1 VTLAIIDATI
11 EDAGLPFTVRRSSRY
26 ATPIANSPLITHV
39 IADVTA
45 GGASNARIITSTA
58 HHLDLERML
67 PASIHGS
74 EVSYGVVST
83 GNERVAVL
91 SELAQALSSDP
102 VLFHP
107 GDGLF
112 RGQISAMLD
121 RFAAGD
127 VAAVVPARGAGGGS
141 ADSNAQQVSYQPVL
155 LGPETRLLVESLLAS
170 ADDREDLVDALHRS
184 DHRLAECETSG
195 GWRYGTSTRALLEA
209 NRLILDALG
218 PTSETEQFGENNE
231 FHGRVSVSSQASIS
245 NCVIYGP
252 VAIADRA
259 VLEHTFVGPYTAVGP
274 DTILSGAEI
283 DNAMVLAGAEIRHP
297 GSRIAGSII
306 GERACIRRAFELPKG
321 LHVSLPAGSS
331 ITLS

>member
-1 VTLAIIDATI
+1 MTLAIIDATI
-11 EDAGLPFTVRRSSRY
+11 EDAGPPFTVRRSSRY

-45 GGASNARIITSTA
+45 GGASNARIMTTTA
-58 HHLDLERML
+58 HRLDLERML
-67 PASIHGS
+67 SASIHGF

-83 GNERVAVL
+83 GSERVAVL

-107 GDGLF
+107 GDVLF
-112 RGQISAMLD
+112 REQISAMLD
-121 RFAAGD
+121 RFASGD
-127 VAAVVPARGAGGGS
+127 VAAVVPSRGAGEGS
-141 ADSNAQQVSYQPVL
+141 ADSNAQHVSYQPVL
-155 LGPETRLLVESLLAS
+155 LGPETRPLVESLLAS
-170 ADDREDLVDALHRS
+170 ADGEDLVDALHRS
-184 DHRLAECETSG
+184 EHRLAESETSG
-195 GWRYGTSTRALLEA
+195 GWRYGTSTGALLEA

-218 PTSETEQFGENNE
+218 PTSEKGPSGENNE

-259 VLEHTFVGPYTAVGP
+259 VLEDTFVGPYTAVGP
-274 DTILSGAEI
+274 DTMLSGAEI

-297 GSRIAGSII
+297 GSRIASSII
-306 GERACIRRAFELPKG
+306 GERARIRRTFELPKG

>member
-1 VTLAIIDATI
+1 VTLALIDATI

-45 GGASNARIITSTA
+45 GGASNARIMTSIA

-67 PASIHGS
+67 SASIPGF

-83 GNERVAVL
+83 GSERVAVL
-91 SELAQALSSDP
+91 SELAEALSADP

-112 RGQISAMLD
+112 REQISAMLD

-127 VAAVVPARGAGGGS
+127 VAAVVPARGADEGS
-141 ADSNAQQVSYQPVL
+141 ADSNAPHVSDQPVL
-155 LGPETRLLVESLLAS
+155 LGPETRPLVESLLAS
-170 ADDREDLVDALHRS
+170 GDDGEDLVDALRRS
-184 DHRLAECETSG
+184 EHRLAEYETNG

-218 PTSETEQFGENNE
+218 PTSEKGPFGENNE

-252 VAIADRA
+252 VAIADNA
-259 VLEHTFVGPYTAVGP
+259 VLEDTFVGPFTAVGRGAV
-274 DTILSGAEI
+274 LSGTEI

-306 GERACIRRAFELPKG
+306 GERACIRRAFDLPKG